1 MEDRYTQPEKLTQNN
16 DLTVNVQFDKN
27 ASTPFLL
34 HQKGLQ
40 FRQLFPR
47 DVHHTLNVC
56 VSYVESVV
64 NISWK
69 QLIFGKIFEQNN
81 AN

>member
-34 HQKGLQ
+34 HQKG
-40 FRQLFPR
+40 FKRQ
-47 DVHHTLNVC
+47 
-56 VSYVESVV
+56 S
-64 NISWK
+64 
-69 QLIFGKIFEQNN
+69 
-81 AN
+81 